1 MMSKTIDSAARR
13 AMFRVLEGVK
23 DGRLE
28 ITEPDAARSFGQT
41 RFENPLTAKVRVNDP
56 HFYTSFFRGSLGIAE
71 SYIDGEWEC
80 DDLTAF
86 VRIGARNMPAFDR
99 ARAVYRVA
107 ERPVRTIGALLHD
120 ELRHKDK
127 TARHYNLGNDLYER
141 MLGDTM
147 AYSSAIFTSPDDTL
161 DEAQIEKFD
170 RVCRSLQLTPRDH
183 LIEIGSGWGGFAIHA
198 AGKYGCRITSATI
211 AGEQTK
217 LARQR
222 IQEAGLSHLI
232 EIVERDFA
240 KLTGQYDK
248 LVSIEM
254 IETIGWRRFDEF
266 FKTCNRLLKPDGRMC
281 HQIITIDDRAYEAE
295 KMSRSFANTL
305 IFPGGSL
312 PSNEFIS
319 KAIARETEMQLLEFE
334 DITAHYPETLR
345 RWRANFNES
354 FEELRGHG
362 YDERFHRLWNLY
374 LAYCEAGFIERRIL
388 VGQATYAKPT
398 HRDTWDSFA
407 TAGEAGQDVRAS
419 A

>member
-1 MMSKTIDSAARR
+1 MPKFADSLSRR
-13 AMFRVLEGVK
+13 AMFNVLDRID

-28 ITEPDAARSFGQT
+28 LVEPAATRSFGQT
-41 RFENPLTAKVRVNDP
+41 KIESPLTSRVEVHHP
-56 HFYTSFFRGSLGIAE
+56 HFYTSFFRGSLGLAE
-71 SYIDGEWEC
+71 SYIDGEWDT

-86 VRIGARNMPAFDR
+86 VRVGARNMPALDR
-99 ARAVYRVA
+99 ARGFYRLA
-107 ERPVRTIGALLHD
+107 EKPVRTIGALLHD
-120 ELRHKDK
+120 EHLHKRK

-141 MLGDTM
+141 MLDKTM

-161 DEAQIEKFD
+161 EAAQTEKFD

-198 AGKYGCRITSATI
+198 AEKYGCRVTSATI

-217 LARQR
+217 LARRR
-222 IQEAGLSHLI
+222 IREAGLDNRI
-232 EIVERDFA
+232 EIVECDFA
-240 KLTGQYDK
+240 KLEGTYDK

-266 FKTCNRLLKPDGRMC
+266 FRVCNRLLKPDGRMC

-345 RWRANFNES
+345 RWRSNFNES
-354 FEELRGHG
+354 FEELRARG

-374 LAYCEAGFIERRIL
+374 LAYCEAGFVERRIL

-407 TAGEAGQDVRAS
+407 TSGEAGNDVRS
-419 A
+419 SV

>member
-1 MMSKTIDSAARR
+1 
-13 AMFRVLEGVK
+13 MFKVLGGIHS
-23 DGRLE
+23 GRLE
-28 ITEPDAARSFGQT
+28 LVEPGGTRSFGQT
-41 RFENPLTAKVRVNDP
+41 RFENPLIARVEVHDP

-71 SYIDGEWEC
+71 SYIDGEWDC

-86 VRIGARNMPAFDR
+86 VRVGARNMPVLDR
-99 ARAVYRVA
+99 ARSFYRIA
-107 ERPVRTIGALLHD
+107 EKPVRTIGALLHD
-120 ELRHKDK
+120 ELHHKQK

-141 MLGDTM
+141 MLDETM
-147 AYSSAIFTSPDDTL
+147 AYSSAIFTEPDQSL
-161 DEAQIEKFD
+161 EEAQTEKFE
-170 RVCRSLQLTPRDH
+170 RVCHSLQLTPRDH
-183 LIEIGSGWGGFAIHA
+183 LLEIGSGWGGFAIHA
-198 AGKYGCRITSATI
+198 ASKYGCRITSATI

-222 IQEAGLSHLI
+222 VREAGLDHLI
-232 EIVERDFA
+232 EIVECDFA
-240 KLTGQYDK
+240 KLEGTYDK

-254 IETIGWRRFDEF
+254 IETIGWHRFDEF
-266 FKTCNRLLKPDGRMC
+266 FRTCSRLLKPEGRMC

-319 KAIARETEMQLLEFE
+319 KAIARETDMQLLSFE

-345 RWRANFNES
+345 RWRANFNAHWD
-354 FEELRGHG
+354 ELKAHG

-374 LAYCEAGFIERRIL
+374 LAYCEAGFVERRIL
-388 VGQATYAKPT
+388 VGQGTYAKPE

-407 TAGEAGQDVRAS
+407 ATGGAESESRAS